1 MKRIRSNYSTPKL
14 LSKATPE
21 LRKAIISK
29 CGPEL
34 LKCISEVAVN
44 VLKGNVQ
51 LSSCSKKKLKKHR
64 GQIRK
69 VADKKVSAATKKKIL
84 VQKGGFLLPLLS
96 AVLPA
101 IASLLVTKT

>member
-1 MKRIRSNYSTPKL
+1 
-14 LSKATPE
+14 
-21 LRKAIISK
+21 
-29 CGPEL
+29 
-34 LKCISEVAVN
+34 
-44 VLKGNVQ
+44 LKGNVQ
-51 LSSCSKKKLKKHR
+51 LSSCSKKKLKKHKR
-64 GQIRK
+64 QIRK